1 MKDQKPPS
9 PRETDSQGESRSW
22 VKRHVPRLALVAL
35 LALSVIVWLFYLDV
49 SRERE
54 RRIFKELVNE
64 FVIEITGQLERYRM
78 ILQGGGGFFLASEAV
93 SRDEWRAFCESS
105 RIVSTFPSIQAI
117 GFIPVVRSGDLARHI
132 EEVRAEGL
140 PDYTVRS
147 AGEREEYAPVVF
159 VEPFDALNQAA
170 LGRDWFSD
178 PVCGEAMARAR
189 DTGEAALSGSLK
201 IIQEQG
207 GVPQSGVVLVVPLYS
222 GGVPPQSVAERRA
235 AIWGFV
241 YAAFRMHGLMDTIL
255 PRLNNEVGF
264 VCYDGA
270 DAAPA
275 SLVFDSLAAHGSPD
289 RPMFS
294 ARRTLDLYGHQWTL
308 DFKTTPSFDAGVD
321 QYSHWIV
328 LAGGVASTLLI
339 FLMIKVL
346 ETSGVKALALAR
358 EMTAALRESE
368 ARCRKL
374 DDNLPVGVALIGPN
388 MEILAANATM
398 RQWFSIPIF
407 AENSPCYTVCCDP
420 PRMDPCPECPVVLAF
435 QDGQTRVGEREVLGP
450 AGRRTLLIRAL
461 PLFGQDGKVAQVH
474 ETVEDISQ
482 RKQAERELM
491 ASEMRLRAI
500 TDSAKDAVILLES
513 HGLIS
518 FWNPAAETIF
528 GYSADEAVGKNVH
541 TLLAPE
547 GYQSAYPHVFS
558 DFHANEACKILEYP
572 AIRKDLQRITISI
585 SASSINLES
594 ERYVVGIVRD
604 ITEAKKKEE
613 SLRASEARFRSAMN
627 HSPLGMALVS
637 PDGRFLEVNAALC
650 RKSGYSESEL
660 LQTSIHSMTYAD
672 DQMADERQ
680 LRQLVAGEI
689 QTYRVEKRYIHKT
702 GQFIWVQLSAS
713 LTRKEDG
720 SPDYFIYQLMDITAR
735 KRTEARLLAFNAE
748 LEQRVEKRTREL
760 AEQNKQIEEQRQV
773 FDLVFEQ
780 ALAGFWDWTIPAGT
794 VLMSPRFKAVLGY
807 APHEVPNTMEALK
820 SLAHP
825 EDFSLILEQFQA
837 HVESRGR
844 VPYMLELR
852 YLHKNGSVVWISCT
866 GMVIEWTD
874 DGQPV
879 RMVGCHVD
887 ISARKRM
894 EQDLASA
901 RDAAEAASREKSRF
915 LANMSHEIR
924 TPMNAVLGFAQV
936 LERDPG
942 LSQEQTERIR
952 SINRAGLH
960 LLSLIN
966 NILDMAKIEA
976 GMSVLSVRAFSLH
989 DMIDGLQIMFRSR
1002 ADAKGLRL
1010 SMERDP
1016 GMPFC
1021 VLADEVKLQQ
1031 VFVNLIGNAVKFTDK
1046 GGVAVRVRTEPAG
1059 DGETIL
1065 RLVVEVEDSGPGISE
1080 VEQKRI
1086 FHPFIQGETGSLVG
1100 GTGLGLPISRKLVEM
1115 MGGSLTVQS
1124 ELGRGS
1130 CFRFDVLLE
1139 PTDVV
1144 PDETEAES
1152 RHAVAGLVPGSG
1164 PWRILVVDDV
1174 QNNRDLL
1181 SYLLQ
1186 PVGFEVREAGNG
1198 EEALKVFADWSPHA
1212 VLMDMR
1218 MPVMDGYEAT
1228 RRIKSTVAG
1237 RDIPVIAVTASA
1249 FRDTEEKIR
1258 ATGVSAYLR
1267 KPFRNAELFE
1277 ILSQCLDLRYVY
1289 VEKPATTPQRALTP
1303 QAMAVFP
1310 REMVRGMR
1318 EAVAEGDMSRLMELI
1333 DQGEALD
1340 EAAARGLKIL
1350 ADRYDYVTLAE
1361 LFG

>member
-1 MKDQKPPS
+1 M
-9 PRETDSQGESRSW
+9 
-22 VKRHVPRLALVAL
+22 VLLVL
-35 LALSVIVWLFYLDV
+35 LALSVAVWLLYLDV
-49 SRERE
+49 SRKRE
-54 RRIFKELVNE
+54 LRIFKELVKE
-64 FVIEITGQLERYRM
+64 CVIEITGQLERYRM
-78 ILQGGGGFFLASEAV
+78 ILQGGGGLFLASETV
-93 SRDEWRAFCESS
+93 TRDEWRAFHDFS
-105 RIVSTFPSIQAI
+105 RISGTFPGIQAI
-117 GFIPVVRSGDLARHI
+117 GFIPVVRSGDLTRHI
-132 EEVRAEGL
+132 GEVRAEGFS
-140 PDYTVRS
+140 DYTVRP
-147 AGEREEYAPVVF
+147 AGEQEEYAPVLF
-159 VEPFDALNQAA
+159 VEPFDAVNQGT
-170 LGRDWFSD
+170 LGQDWFSD
-178 PVCGEAMARAR
+178 PVRGEAMTRAR
-189 DTGEAALSGSLK
+189 DSGGAALSGSVK
-201 IIQEQG
+201 IGPEQG
-207 GVPQSGVVLVVPLYS
+207 GTPQSGFVLIVPLYL
-222 GGVPPQSVAERRA
+222 GGEPPQSVAERRA
-235 AIWGFV
+235 AILGFV
-241 YAAFRMHGLMDTIL
+241 YAAFGMQGFMDVIL
-255 PRLNNEVGF
+255 SRLDHEVGF
-264 VCYDGA
+264 LCYDGA
-270 DAAPA
+270 EASLA
-275 SLVFDSLAAHGSPD
+275 SLVFDSHAADGSSV

-308 DFKTTPSFDAGVD
+308 DFRTMPSFDAGVD
-321 QYSHWIV
+321 QYSPWIV
-328 LAGGVASTLLI
+328 LAGGVASSLLI
-339 FLMIKVL
+339 FLMFKVL
-346 ETSGVKALALAR
+346 ETSRVKAFALAR

-368 ARCRKL
+368 TRCRKL

-398 RQWFSIPIF
+398 RQWFSIANF
-407 AENSPCYTVCCDP
+407 AENSSCYEVCCNP
-420 PRMDPCPECPVVLAF
+420 PRKSSCPECPVVLAF
-435 QDGQTRVGEREVLGP
+435 QDGRTHVGEREILGP

-461 PLFGQDGKVAQVH
+461 PLFDSDGKVAQVH

-491 ASEMRLRAI
+491 TSEMRLRAI
-500 TDSAKDAVILLES
+500 TDSAKDAVIMLES
-513 HGLIS
+513 HGVIT

-547 GYQSAYPHVFS
+547 GFHAAYPHAFEN
-558 DFHANEACKILEYP
+558 FHANETCTILEYP
-572 AIRKDLQRITISI
+572 AIRKDLQKITISI
-585 SASSINLES
+585 SVSSISLGS
-594 ERYVVGIVRD
+594 DCYVVGIVRD
-604 ITEAKKKEE
+604 ITDAKKKEE
-613 SLRASEARFRSAMN
+613 ILRASEARFRSAMN

-637 PDGRFLEVNAALC
+637 PDGRFLEVNDALC

-660 LQTSIHSMTYAD
+660 LTMSIHRITHVD
-672 DQMADERQ
+672 DHMADEEQIRQ
-680 LRQLVAGEI
+680 LLSGEI

-702 GQFIWVQLSAS
+702 GQFIWALLSAS

-720 SPDYFIYQLMDITAR
+720 SPDYFICQLLDITAR
-735 KRTEARLLAFNAE
+735 KEAEARLLAFNAE
-748 LEQRVEKRTREL
+748 LEERVEKRTREL

-807 APHEVPNTMEALK
+807 GQHEVSNTMEALK
-820 SLAHP
+820 SLIHP
-825 EDFSLILEQFQA
+825 EDFSLILSHFQMHA
-837 HVESRGR
+837 ESRGS

-852 YLHKNGSVVWISCT
+852 YLHKNGSVVWIACT

-874 DGQPV
+874 NDQPV

-887 ISARKRM
+887 ITAKKRM
-894 EQDLASA
+894 EQDLAGA

-936 LERDPG
+936 LERDPA
-942 LSQEQTERIR
+942 LSPEQRERIR

-966 NILDMAKIEA
+966 NILDMAKIES
-976 GMSVLSVRAFSLH
+976 GVSVLSVRTFSLH
-989 DMIDGLQIMFRSR
+989 DMLDGLQIMFRSR

-1010 SMERDP
+1010 SMEREP

-1046 GGVAVRVRTEPAG
+1046 GGVAVRARTEPAG
-1059 DGETIL
+1059 ESEKTL

-1080 VEQKRI
+1080 AEQKRI
-1086 FHPFIQGETGSLVG
+1086 FHPFIQGESGNFVG

-1124 ELGRGS
+1124 EVGRGS

-1139 PTDVV
+1139 ATDVV
-1144 PDETEAES
+1144 PGEAQVES
-1152 RHAVAGLVPGSG
+1152 SQTVAGLVPGSG

-1186 PVGFEVREAGNG
+1186 PVGFKVREARNG
-1198 EEALKVFADWSPHA
+1198 EEALKVFAEWSPHA

-1228 RRIKSTVAG
+1228 RRIKATAAG
-1237 RDIPVIAVTASA
+1237 REIPVIAVTASA

-1267 KPFRNAELFE
+1267 KPFRSAELFE
-1277 ILSQCLDLRYVY
+1277 ILGQYLDLPYVY
-1289 VEKPATTPQRALTP
+1289 VDTPARVPQRALTP

-1310 REMVRGMR
+1310 RHMVQAMR
-1318 EAVAEGDMSRLMELI
+1318 EAVAEGDMTQLMELI
-1333 DQGEALD
+1333 DQSEALD

-1350 ADRYDYVTLAE
+1350 ADRYDYATLSE